1 MAIWT
6 CESCGGE
13 NPEGMRFC
21 GHCGA
26 QAVTTWTCSC
36 GGENPAEM
44 KFCGHC
50 GTPVAATSAPP
61 AKNERSVAPSAHTE
75 VEQDIS
81 ETLRSFVAGQVAD
94 RLLEAGGYIP
104 EERRL
109 ITALFA
115 DVSGFTSLAD
125 RLDPEQLLEVIDP
138 VIAGLSSIVGRYEGY
153 VEKFAGDAL
162 LALFG
167 APVAHEDDAA
177 RALIV
182 ALEMHAE
189 LERLCRKLPYDA
201 ELTLHVGVN
210 SGHGIARILGS
221 EARMDYAVLG
231 DSVILA
237 QRLESAAPSG
247 ETYVSELT
255 KKLAEDMFEFESVG
269 ELTLKGKAEPVPAW
283 RLLGKRTA
291 PAPRA
296 GHRGATLVGRER
308 ELAAIGEVL
317 EALHDH
323 RGGIV
328 TVTGEPGV
336 GKSRLTEAVEAR
348 AHELGLRWLQSRCL
362 SYGASLAYW
371 PYVELIRSISGIR
384 SEDEPEHAQRRLAET
399 LELTGAVTAVPFFAR
414 LLGLPDVSEQVAGLE
429 PEAFR
434 RGLHAAFGTTL
445 AALAKERPLVLALED
460 VHWLDGS
467 SAELTR
473 ELAQLC
479 EREPLAL
486 YLIARPEAEPAL
498 VELAGDSPRR
508 SIALEPLDEEGV
520 GALVRGLLAG
530 DVEEGFAALVRER
543 TAGNPL
549 FVEELLRSLQETGAL
564 TRENGSWRTQPG
576 WDVEAVPPTI
586 EELLASRIDMLSRT
600 DASILQTASV
610 IGRRVQIAL
619 LAAVTNV
626 PELESS
632 LERLVASGFL
642 DPLDGDGDRRL
653 IFHHALVQDVAYSR
667 LLRRKRRD
675 LHRQV
680 ADVAE
685 AMYGAGDEIID
696 LLARHL
702 YLGEAGA
709 KAIDYLVRAGERAR
723 TLFANDEAIVHLR
736 RAAEVAGADS
746 TVADRLPEIQLS
758 LADLHELTGDY
769 DEALS
774 LYSAV
779 KEATNSIQ
787 AWSGLASTL
796 RKQGQYDRALAAVE
810 EAFATE
816 DLRGADLTPLWLEQ
830 GWTLS
835 VAGRFKQAIDVLQAG
850 LEAAPSRTHPI
861 AGQLLLRL
869 ARAETVEG
877 AFVPALEDAT
887 EALEI
892 FEANEDLRGLVTA
905 LRILGDVYTQS
916 GRLDEAT
923 AALRRGLEV
932 AQRVGSAEEI
942 GGCLINLGWAEY
954 QRGLLTEA
962 IEYDRHAIEEF
973 ERIGH
978 GSGRARGYA
987 NLADKLARSGEYEEA
1002 LAWGERALELSRSI
1016 GHSLTIPDVVDTMA
1030 YIALRKGN
1038 LGEAAARAEEAAKL
1052 YLELGAAPQAA
1063 GSLEIAAEAWE
1074 KQGEETR
1081 AHDSRSRARSLTP
1094 IS

>member
-1 MAIWT
+1 VSAWA
-6 CESCGGE
+6 CS
-13 NPEGMRFC
+13 
-21 GHCGA
+21 
-26 QAVTTWTCSC
+26 SC
-36 GGENPAEM
+36 GGENPAET

-50 GTPVAATSAPP
+50 GAARTVAAPGATGEPAPAPP
-61 AKNERSVAPSAHTE
+61 APGKR
-75 VEQDIS
+75 EQDVA
-81 ETLRSFVAGQVAD
+81 ETLRSFVAGQVAEQ
-94 RLLEAGGYIP
+94 LIEAGGDIP

-125 RLDPEQLLEVIDP
+125 RLDPEELLEVIDP

-167 APVAHEDDAA
+167 APVTHEDDAA

-189 LERLCRKLPYDA
+189 LERLCGDLPHEA

-255 KKLAEDMFEFESVG
+255 KKLTEDMFEFESVG

-308 ELAAIGEVL
+308 ELAAIGDVL
-317 EALHDH
+317 AALKEG
-323 RGGIV
+323 RGGLV

-336 GKSRLTEAVEAR
+336 GKSRLSEAVEAR
-348 AHELGLRWLQSRCL
+348 ADELGLRWLQTRCL

-371 PYVELIRSISGIR
+371 PYIELVRSLCGVR
-384 SEDEPEHAQRRLAET
+384 SEEAPEQSQRHLADV
-399 LELTGAVTAVPFFAR
+399 LERAGAATAAPFFAR
-414 LLGLPDVSEQVAGLE
+414 LLGLPGVSGHVAGLE

-434 RGLHAAFGTTL
+434 RGLHAAFATTL
-445 AALAKERPLVLALED
+445 VALVKERPLVLALED

-473 ELAQLC
+473 ELAKLC
-479 EREPLAL
+479 EREPLAV
-486 YLIARPEAEPAL
+486 YLIARPEAGPAL
-498 VELAGDSPRR
+498 AELAGDSPRR
-508 SIALEPLDEEGV
+508 AIALEPLDEEGV
-520 GALVRGLLAG
+520 GALIRSLL
-530 DVEEGFAALVRER
+530 EGEVQEDFPALVRDR

-564 TRENGSWRTQPG
+564 ARENGAWRTQPG

-586 EELLASRIDMLSRT
+586 EELLASRIDLLSRT
-600 DASILQTASV
+600 DSSILQTASV
-610 IGRRVQIAL
+610 IGRRVQVPL
-619 LAAVTNV
+619 LEAVTNT
-626 PELESS
+626 PELKGA
-632 LERLVASGFL
+632 LDRLVAAGFL
-642 DPLDGDGDRRL
+642 DPLDGEGDRRL

-667 LLRRKRRD
+667 LLRRRRRD

-680 ADVAE
+680 AEVAE

-723 TLFANDEAIVHLR
+723 RLFANDEAILHLQ
-736 RAAEVAGADS
+736 RAREVAAGDP

-758 LADLHELTGDY
+758 LADLHELVGNY

-774 LYSAV
+774 LYSEV
-779 KEATNSIQ
+779 KEVATSIQ
-787 AWSGLASTL
+787 AWSGIASIL

-816 DLRGADLTPLWLEQ
+816 DLREADLTPLWLEQ

-835 VAGRFKQAIDVLQAG
+835 VAGRFKQAIDVLEAG
-850 LEAAPSRTHPI
+850 LEAAPSRSHPI

-877 AFVPALEDAT
+877 AFGPALEHAT

-892 FEANEDLRGLVTA
+892 FEAADDLRGLVTA
-905 LRILGDVYTQS
+905 LRILGDAYTQS

-1002 LAWGERALELSRSI
+1002 LAWGEKALELSRSI

-1030 YIALRKGN
+1030 YVALRKGE

-1074 KQGEETR
+1074 KQGEQ
-1081 AHDSRSRARSLTP
+1081 SRARDSRTRARHLAP